1 MSRGVNRRYTER
13 PVEALMKRL
22 LDRYVRCDEEFVLV
36 GVCVWADLRPT
47 AWTMLVEGL
56 DDPLVELVTL
66 R

>member
-1 MSRGVNRRYTER
+1 
-13 PVEALMKRL
+13 MKRL

-36 GVCVWADLRPT
+36 CECVWAALRPT